1 MSQKKPPMPSDKDE
15 VAGTDADN
23 NVVDGGETTRMAA
36 LIGHID
42 AFNKSTDDGWGMSRG
57 LKILPKPMMSQQ
69 HR

>member
-42 AFNKSTDDGWGMSRG
+42 AFNKSTDDG
-57 LKILPKPMMSQQ
+57 
-69 HR
+69 